1 MSSCD
6 IILKVKTPAGSVD
19 SKLFKTLYEDLKI
32 PRKKVIDIY
41 YKARSSEFI
50 SRYGNWPLARL
61 SWIKGE
67 YKTIEEAKEAFNIKI
82 ETDSLGEP
90 TLDAIS
96 SVMEDFGYSKPTTI
110 KPGVQELFESD
121 SNLANQVYEAL
132 GFQEKYKGAEKG
144 DLINE
149 LKQITDPYLKELADL
164 FIQSNINIPLYY
176 SKGNDYAYVV
186 PDNTLIISKGSV
198 GIIKQKSIIHE
209 VLHGGTSNNLLS
221 NSDFKNRI
229 ESIINNIK
237 QSDQQG
243 RITFNYELE
252 NADEFISG
260 LADKAFGNYLK
271 QKGVFDE
278 VITILKD
285 NISFEKGFKITS
297 QQKQQALQLYSQYLD
312 SIFPDS
318 KVKDIVYHGITSRLK
333 EKFDKFSKE
342 FIKSGQG
349 RYGEDG
355 FFFSENKEEVNKNY
369 NSSGLITAII
379 NLRNTSKDIY
389 KNTWKE
395 TVEYLTEPQEIYGGK
410 TDLDYLSEGYRA
422 AAWNKEGNWKKQ
434 IERLKED
441 GWKIEETTN
450 SYIKLGKISSQ
461 EKTYYSHL
469 KKNLEKGTL
478 PFNVNNSVEAI
489 RKAKEQ
495 GLDGLIY
502 ENVLEES
509 SVDKHNQY
517 VVFEPEQI
525 HILGN
530 KQDIEGFKEFVSKPD
545 LVNLESKV
553 ITNDLGFE
561 IVSQYPE
568 LINYLDKYQA
578 ERLSRLINDS
588 YNNKGVKADIVSMPN
603 GQNKVV
609 LATTQGEK
617 LNIDTLSV
625 SPKVD
630 RIIQR
635 LAQKLPGINV
645 VTMTY
650 AEAQARYKNKLPQ
663 NSNSMIDGSNVILFS
678 DRVTEE
684 TAIEEMLHPFVFAI
698 AKQNTELFNNLL
710 EEAKRLYPS
719 LAKQIAR
726 DYKGRGE
733 TTVNLEIV
741 TQALSKSVNLEYEN
755 NDTRTVEETK
765 NFFRKFLDML
775 ADWFNSIITESEV
788 YISPDMLESSLT
800 LGEVAILLNTEGLQ
814 FTQEF
819 TDEIYYNLTAN
830 TAYTN
835 QMLDYES
842 RTGEEI
848 PESMHKT
855 LNKLFQDSAFVTY
868 DEGSEQYTDKSG
880 NVYTRISDFIKNFIY
895 KGVVDFFGFDG
906 NEDDYAHNREWGN
919 QIDSI
924 FESVLE
930 GSSEEEAINKWKVN
944 SDFSVAA
951 ISEDVARRLFKD
963 FTNLKEKEYSNAII
977 IPQVV
982 IFNQEKKIAGRA
994 DAVAVF
1000 EDGTIKVIDLK
1011 SSITSTKG
1019 FEYAKEY
1026 TTAKG
1031 PRASKK
1037 LRHSAQVSAYK
1048 GLFLSQG
1055 YEFSNDDLGIIPTYI
1070 KGTDENNFADEVEL
1084 EPEIEVNGIQD
1095 VVSSLDVDN
1104 TYKGETFADN
1114 QEALSTAKSI
1124 IDKVLK
1130 TLAQR
1135 KLTLE
1140 RSTGVKA
1147 SSFKKKEIEK
1157 LEKMLKDAQYIKSLS
1172 KFIDDA
1178 YGLFVS
1184 KTVGD
1189 NKFPGLAYEIRNKI
1203 KALRQEKDKL
1213 KVIDELNYYRK
1224 MVESYMPIMN
1234 EIRDFYQREIGFNEN
1249 VIPGSELDKIQKIV
1263 DAQQTVLTVYN
1274 KEILPEIANLL
1285 AESASQS
1292 ANVAGS
1298 TQYESMVKRRD
1309 ELLAKG
1315 HTKRAAYLT
1324 SILNKMEAR
1333 NVTKEGVTA
1342 DIILENLREGANE
1355 DIPLLDLWL
1364 SPAISSS
1371 NSVVALFAKKVKEKF
1386 ENARV
1391 KLIKF
1396 RSEGIKAFQD
1406 FKKIQKGSDNPAEF
1420 NKPFYEII
1428 SREYTNDKGEKI
1440 VKNVAKFVQPYNEQ
1454 AYINAK
1460 AQFKQS
1466 VEKLPFQERRS
1477 AWRKWYNDNHE
1488 TLPEEDEVV
1497 VNPYNNSPVI
1507 IQKGRKTL
1515 ILEALEK
1522 VENGVWTKFD
1532 YDVWLRSNMIK
1543 KEDGSVEF
1551 KNEFTRPS
1559 RRVFPN
1565 AKYTSIQNNPA
1576 QKKYYDYLI
1585 ASYFNAQE
1593 RTPVNSRLGYTL
1605 PSISKNA
1612 NDRLRE
1618 QGLLTTVKREASRT
1632 IKVVEED
1639 VDMFGESI
1647 EGEKVVPLLFH
1658 QTMDASNV
1666 SLDLISSVLRF
1677 EDATLKFEAQ
1687 SSLAGLGDATLQTL
1701 KENVPFKKDSLGNKY
1716 LDEAAEKA
1724 GIKDSFLRFK
1734 KKHNGNNV
1742 AALFEAFL
1750 EMQIYGQMNVP
1761 HPLLFNLD
1769 ANKLA
1774 NSLMGFTSK
1783 IQIGGL
1789 NIVGNVANSMINHVS
1804 VNIEAAGK
1812 QWFTEKEL
1820 AWAKYTFN
1828 RETGTLLKDFTEPE
1842 NKSFLGQIVDL
1853 YDPMQGEFRDKYGR
1867 KVSHSV
1873 FKKLWSQ
1880 DSWFFLM
1887 HQTDYSIQVQV
1898 LLAHLKKTKVKRIVN
1913 GKTEEISLI
1922 DAYEMGNNGKI
1933 KLKEGVEL
1941 EGRTDESGIL
1951 DFDTMNKVHAI
1962 NKRMFGIY
1970 NKFDEVNL
1978 SRYWYGRLLIMYK
1991 KHVAPGFKRRFKGVS
2006 RDEELGDITEG
2017 FHSTF
2022 LRLALTQTKD
2032 MVKALYSSDSN
2043 LTPLDKANLKKSV
2056 RDMMW
2061 VMATGILVMVLA
2073 NLYADADDDEK
2084 GVYKYALFFALRL
2097 NQDLGVYGTFG
2108 DPQNLGLPNLKET
2121 LKLVKNPV
2129 VSLSVIERGLNVVSQ
2144 LKDPF
2149 EKREQGSGIF
2159 EKGDSKLGAALFKFG
2174 GISGTNFDPENAIKY
2189 MQQNK

>member
-6 IILKVKTPAGSVD
+6 IILKVKTPTGSVD

-67 YKTIEEAKEAFNIKI
+67 YKTIEEAKQAFNIKI

-110 KPGVQELFESD
+110 KPGVQEL
-121 SNLANQVYEAL
+121 
-132 GFQEKYKGAEKG
+132 
-144 DLINE
+144 
-149 LKQITDPYLKELADL
+149 
-164 FIQSNINIPLYY
+164 
-176 SKGNDYAYVV
+176 
-186 PDNTLIISKGSV
+186 
-198 GIIKQKSIIHE
+198 
-209 VLHGGTSNNLLS
+209 
-221 NSDFKNRI
+221 
-229 ESIINNIK
+229 
-237 QSDQQG
+237 
-243 RITFNYELE
+243 
-252 NADEFISG
+252 
-260 LADKAFGNYLK
+260 
-271 QKGVFDE
+271 
-278 VITILKD
+278 
-285 NISFEKGFKITS
+285 
-297 QQKQQALQLYSQYLD
+297 
-312 SIFPDS
+312 
-318 KVKDIVYHGITSRLK
+318 
-333 EKFDKFSKE
+333 
-342 FIKSGQG
+342 
-349 RYGEDG
+349 
-355 FFFSENKEEVNKNY
+355 
-369 NSSGLITAII
+369 
-379 NLRNTSKDIY
+379 
-389 KNTWKE
+389 
-395 TVEYLTEPQEIYGGK
+395 
-410 TDLDYLSEGYRA
+410 
-422 AAWNKEGNWKKQ
+422 
-434 IERLKED
+434 
-441 GWKIEETTN
+441 
-450 SYIKLGKISSQ
+450 
-461 EKTYYSHL
+461 
-469 KKNLEKGTL
+469 
-478 PFNVNNSVEAI
+478 
-489 RKAKEQ
+489 
-495 GLDGLIY
+495 
-502 ENVLEES
+502 
-509 SVDKHNQY
+509 
-517 VVFEPEQI
+517 
-525 HILGN
+525 
-530 KQDIEGFKEFVSKPD
+530 
-545 LVNLESKV
+545 LESKV

-588 YNNKGVKADIVSMPN
+588 YSNKGVKADIVSMPN

-650 AEAQARYKNKLPQ
+650 AEAQAMYKNKLPQ

-684 TAIEEMLHPFVFAI
+684 TAIEEMLHPFVFAV

-726 DYKGRGE
+726 EYKGRGE

-775 ADWFNSIITESEV
+775 AEWFNSIITEPEV

-848 PESMHKT
+848 PESMHNT

-1055 YEFSNDDLGIIPTYI
+1055 YEFNNDDLGIIPTYI

-1114 QEALSTAKSI
+1114 EEALSTAKSI

-1184 KTVGD
+1184 KTVGY

-1298 TQYESMVKRRD
+1298 TQYEAMVKRRD
-1309 ELLAKG
+1309 ALLAQG

-1324 SILNKMEAR
+1324 SIINKMEAR

-1420 NKPFYEII
+1420 NKPFYEVI

-1466 VEKLPFQERRS
+1466 VEKLSFQERRS

-1497 VNPYNNSPVI
+1497 VNPYNNSSVV

-1522 VENGVWTKFD
+1522 VESGVWTKFD
-1532 YDVWLRSNMIK
+1532 YDVWLRSNMTK

-1565 AKYTSIQNNPA
+1565 AKYTSIQSNPA

-1593 RTPVNSRLGYTL
+1593 RTPVNSRLRYTL

-1618 QGLLTTVKREASRT
+1618 QGLLKTVKREASRA

-1639 VDMFGESI
+1639 VDMFGESV

-1804 VNIEAAGK
+1804 VNIEAAGR
-1812 QWFTEKEL
+1812 QWFTQKQL
-1820 AWAKYTFN
+1820 NWAKYTFN
-1828 RETGTLLKDFTEPE
+1828 REIGALLKDFTEPE
-1842 NKSFLGQIVDL
+1842 NKSFLGQIIDL

-1898 LLAHLKKTKVKRIVN
+1898 LLAHLKKTKVKRTVN

-1951 DFDTMNKVHAI
+1951 DFDTMNRVHAI

-1978 SRYWYGRLLIMYK
+1978 SRYWYGRLIIMYK
-1991 KHVAPGFKRRFKGVS
+1991 KHVAPGFKRRFKGIS

-2017 FHSTF
+2017 FHITF

-2032 MVKALYSSDSN
+2032 MVKALYNSDSN
-2043 LTPLDKANLKKSV
+2043 LTPLDKANLKKSIA
-2056 RDMMW
+2056 DMMW
-2061 VMATGILVMVLA
+2061 VMATGILVMVLS

-2097 NQDLGVYGTFG
+2097 NQDLGVYGTIG
-2108 DPQNLGLPNLKET
+2108 DPQNLGLPNLRET
-2121 LKLVKNPV
+2121 LKLVKNPA
-2129 VSLSVIERGLNVVSQ
+2129 VSLSVIERGINVVSQ

-2149 EKREQGSGIF
+2149 EKYERGSGIF
-2159 EKGDSKLGAALFKFG
+2159 EKGDSKLGAAFLKFG

>member
-67 YKTIEEAKEAFNIKI
+67 YKTIEEAKQAFNIKI

-132 GFQEKYKGAEKG
+132 GFSNNINLDVKINEVNDTDTVKEIEILYKGEVIGKAALIKSEDSDTVDYIEDWNIKSEYQNKGLGYSARQLMQNKYPTLKLSSAASDKSKYLYEKSVK
-144 DLINE
+144 N
-149 LKQITDPYLKELADL
+149 QITP
-164 FIQSNINIPLYY
+164 
-176 SKGNDYAYVV
+176 
-186 PDNTLIISKGSV
+186 
-198 GIIKQKSIIHE
+198 
-209 VLHGGTSNNLLS
+209 
-221 NSDFKNRI
+221 
-229 ESIINNIK
+229 
-237 QSDQQG
+237 
-243 RITFNYELE
+243 
-252 NADEFISG
+252 
-260 LADKAFGNYLK
+260 
-271 QKGVFDE
+271 
-278 VITILKD
+278 
-285 NISFEKGFKITS
+285 

-312 SIFPDS
+312 TIFPDS
-318 KVKDIVYHGITSRLK
+318 KVKDIVYHGSYA
-333 EKFDKFSKE
+333 EKIDKFSKE
-342 FIKSGQG
+342 ILGRTSLTGFLPKGFYFTNQQYVAATYTASKDVYDRAVWSSLLNVLKGIKGERGEYIQDPMSFEKLLSYIGESGNGKEFIIDYRDGKL
-349 RYGEDG
+349 EDSFG
-355 FFFSENKEEVNKNY
+355 GAAELGLFLPSKEDTELYLK
-369 NSSGLITAII
+369 L
-379 NLRNTSKDIY
+379 LRNKDLKGIENQRDKY
-389 KNTWKE
+389 
-395 TVEYLTEPQEIYGGK
+395 
-410 TDLDYLSEGYRA
+410 S
-422 AAWNKEGNWKKQ
+422 NKEGNIFSVILNIKNPLNKTSATGS
-434 IERLKED
+434 I
-441 GWKIEETTN
+441 TT
-450 SYIKLGKISSQ
+450 I
-461 EKTYYSHL
+461 
-469 KKNLEKGTL
+469 NLEGKTTGEKKETL
-478 PFNVNNSVEAI
+478 QKELKNS
-489 RKAKEQ
+489 
-495 GLDGLIY
+495 DGLIINDIRDSSNY
-502 ENVLEES
+502 KSKKDIKYNENIDE
-509 SVDKHNQY
+509 QTY

-525 HILGN
+525 HILGS
-530 KQDIEGFKEFVSKPD
+530 KQDIEGFRGFVSKPD

-588 YNNKGVKADIVSMPN
+588 YSNKGVKADIVSMPN

-835 QMLDYES
+835 QALDYES

-1037 LRHSAQVSAYK
+1037 LRHSAQISAYK

-1095 VVSSLDVDN
+1095 VVSSLDIDN

-1298 TQYESMVKRRD
+1298 TQYEAMVKRRD

-1406 FKKIQKGSDNPAEF
+1406 FKKIQKGSDNPSEF

-1460 AQFKQS
+1460 SQFKQS

-1488 TLPEEDEVV
+1488 TLPEEDEVI
-1497 VNPYNNSPVI
+1497 VNPYNNSSVV

-1532 YDVWLRSNMIK
+1532 YDVWLRSNMTK

-1565 AKYTSIQNNPA
+1565 AKYNSIQNNPA

-1618 QGLLTTVKREASRT
+1618 QGLLTTVKREASRA

-1647 EGEKVVPLLFH
+1647 EGEKIVPLLFH

-1701 KENVPFKKDSLGNKY
+1701 KENVPFKKDSLGSKY

-1734 KKHNGNNV
+1734 KKHSGNNV

-1828 RETGTLLKDFTEPE
+1828 RETGAILKDFTEPE

-2159 EKGDSKLGAALFKFG
+2159 EKGDSKLGVALFKFG